1 MAVTRTPKTA
11 RAARAER
18 ANAKP
23 TVEEPAQE
31 ARVHGALLEA
41 VMSHQLPPGARLIE
55 MPLCDAFGVSRSLLR
70 RVLVRLANERVV
82 ELNHNRG
89 ASVAQATPEETRQV
103 FEARRLIETALL
115 RELPTPNRRTID
127 ELRALVDREEQAYVT
142 RQWSDLIRLSGEF
155 HLQLAASFGNG
166 ELTTVLRGLVAR
178 TSLMIALYE
187 MPGRGV
193 CSFDEHRTILAA
205 LSRGDVTGA
214 ARHMAEHLEHCEMKL
229 RPRMQPQEIDFARL
243 FGADRSPAPSDA
255 ARKKPLARRPTS
267 GHTPASPLATKTKG
281 RVAGK

>member
-1 MAVTRTPKTA
+1 M
-11 RAARAER
+11 
-18 ANAKP
+18 
-23 TVEEPAQE
+23 
-31 ARVHGALLEA
+31 
-41 VMSHQLPPGARLIE
+41 
-55 MPLCDAFGVSRSLLR
+55 
-70 RVLVRLANERVV
+70 
-82 ELNHNRG
+82 
-89 ASVAQATPEETRQV
+89 

-127 ELRALVDREEQAYVT
+127 DLRALVDSEEQAYVT

-155 HLQLAASFGNG
+155 HLQLAASFGNS

-229 RPRMQPQEIDFARL
+229 RPRMQPLEIDFARL
-243 FGADRSPAPSDA
+243 FGADRSPAPCADE
-255 ARKKPLARRPTS
+255 RKSNRARRPAS
-267 GHTPASPLATKTKG
+267 GPTPSTGLAAKTKG
-281 RVAGK
+281 RLAGK